1 MTNSIVLLVKNDHS
15 NRKKMSEAW
24 MLEDKLLIWK
34 FKRGSGEALKRI
46 YEKYNGYLVSV
57 ATVLLNDINTAE
69 DIVHDFFLSFVQSAE
84 KLKVDGS
91 LKAYLAT
98 CVANLAR
105 DRIRKRQREPMS
117 FDNDDPAESRTI
129 EPELLAIQD
138 EESIKL
144 NTAFSQLPYEQREV
158 IVLHLQGEMRFTQ
171 IAKLRSTSVNT
182 IRSRYRYGLNKLRSL
197 LNSEV
202 VK

>member
-1 MTNSIVLLVKNDHS
+1 
-15 NRKKMSEAW
+15 

-34 FKRGSGEALKRI
+34 FKRGSGEALRQI
-46 YEKYNGYLVSV
+46 YEKYDGYLVSV
-57 ATVLLNDINTAE
+57 ATALLNDINTAE
-69 DIVHDFFLSFVQSAE
+69 DVVHDFFISFVRSAD

-91 LKAYLAT
+91 LKAYLAK

-105 DRIRKRQREPMS
+105 DRIRKRQREPIS
-117 FDNDDPAESRTI
+117 FDNDDPTESRTI
-129 EPELLAIQD
+129 EPSLLAIQD

-158 IVLHLQGEMRFTQ
+158 IVLHIQAGMKFTQ
-171 IAKLRSTSVNT
+171 IARSRNTSVNT
-182 IRSRYRYGLNKLRSL
+182 LRSRYRYGLNKLRSL

-202 VK
+202 IK